1 MRKGRLSSRT
11 FHLGKCTTEKES
23 RDYKCNGKGEL
34 GTIVHCFSQLKNY
47 GHLRTLLGN
56 RLKNHIKGKTLN
68 MTFYVAHLKDLGWF
82 LAPKMSAQKF

>member
-11 FHLGKCTTEKES
+11 FQLGKRTIEKEA
-23 RDYKCNGKGEL
+23 RDQKCYREGEL
-34 GTIVHCFSQLKNY
+34 ATIIHYFSQLKNY

-68 MTFYVAHLKDLGWF
+68 MTF
-82 LAPKMSAQKF
+82 